1 MNKNMS
7 AAILHAPADLR
18 YEQASIPEIHG
29 SEVLVN
35 VKVAGVCGSDLGRVM
50 KTGTYHFPTIPGHEF
65 CGVVAAVGPEV
76 TKVKAGDRVAVSPML
91 PCLKCE
97 YCEHGDY
104 GLCEDYNF
112 LGSRT
117 DGGFAEYVKA
127 PEQNMVILPE
137 EMTFHEGAMIEPA
150 AVTLHGM
157 KIVGVN
163 VGDTVVILGCGPLG
177 LFALQLAK
185 IMGATKVIAVDIS
198 EEKLELAKILGADQV
213 VLASNDTF
221 SDIKRL
227 TGGKGAQVVVET
239 AGVAQTQEQSLRIA
253 RKKGRVLFLG
263 TAHHDVVL
271 PPKSFECIVRNE
283 LSLHG
288 SWNSYSAPFPGV
300 EWHATIDYYKSG
312 LLKMK
317 PMITHVYNLSEAS
330 TVFKD
335 LVERKYPFTKV
346 LFEIN

>member
-1 MNKNMS
+1 MSKKMN

-18 YEQASIPEIHG
+18 YEQAAIPDILRD
-29 SEVLVN
+29 EVLVN

-65 CGVVAAVGPEV
+65 CGEVAAVGSEV
-76 TKVKAGDRVAVSPML
+76 TKVKTGDRVAVSPML

-97 YCEHGDY
+97 YCEQGDY

-127 PEQNMVILPE
+127 PEQNMVVLPE

-157 KIVGVN
+157 KIAGVN

-177 LFALQLAK
+177 LFALQFAK

-198 EEKLELAKILGADQV
+198 EEKLELAKTLGADQV
-213 VLASNDTF
+213 VLASNGTV

-239 AGVAQTQEQSLRIA
+239 AGVAETQEQSLRIA
-253 RKKGRVLFLG
+253 RKKGRILFLG
-263 TAHHDVVL
+263 TAHYDVVL

-283 LSLHG
+283 LSLYG

-300 EWHATIDYYKSG
+300 EWYAAIEYHKSG

-317 PMITHVYNLSEAS
+317 PMITHVFHLSEAPV
-330 TVFKD
+330 VFKD
-335 LVERKYPFTKV
+335 LAERKYPFTKV
-346 LFEIN
+346 LFDIN

>member
-1 MNKNMS
+1 MN
-7 AAILHAPADLR
+7 AAVLYAPADLR
-18 YEQASIPEIHG
+18 YEQTEIPEIHG

-65 CGVVAAVGPEV
+65 SGEVVAVGPDV
-76 TKVKAGDRVAVSPML
+76 TKVKTGDRVAVSPMH

-97 YCEHGDY
+97 YCEQGDY

-117 DGGFAEYVKA
+117 DGGFAEYVKV
-127 PEQNMVILPE
+127 PEQNMVILSE
-137 EMTFHEGAMIEPA
+137 GMTFHEGAMIEPA

-157 KIVGVN
+157 KIVGIN

-177 LFALQLAK
+177 LFALQFAR
-185 IMGATKVIAVDIS
+185 IMGATTVIAVDIS
-198 EEKLELAKILGADQV
+198 EEKLELAKSLGADQV
-213 VLASNDTF
+213 VLASNDTV
-221 SDIKRL
+221 SNIKRL
-227 TGGKGAQVVVET
+227 TDEKGAHVVIET

-300 EWHATIDYYKSG
+300 EWNATVDYYKAG

-317 PMITHVYNLSEAS
+317 PMITHVFNLSEAP

-335 LVERKYPFTKV
+335 LINRKYPFTKV
-346 LFEIN
+346 LFETN